1 MASVFG
7 WWDFD
12 AEVVALVNRV
22 TGQRLV
28 LIGRQPGDAVATPSL
43 RFRYEDRDTH
53 FPLIVRRPPLARPG
67 PQYTSWLVDYAASTQ
82 VWRRRAGTTGV
93 LPYGLWRRV
102 DDSVIDALLCWPEIV
117 QSGPKV
123 ERIESTGG
131 WLNGAWTD
139 GLCRRFGA
147 QFFDWAT
154 KGQAIATVSLESL
167 DLPPPL
173 PWRYHS
179 APFARQGARIAGIER
194 PNERYVYLPAEAA
207 LTGFERDVP
216 YLKRSDGRAV
226 MFPSGLSSYFFRGED
241 YTAQAQ
247 IDYADEDVLL
257 RLGCENRSLR
267 QDDLTYRFRS
277 SSFFASQIGLRD
289 RNRFDPASANGMPA
303 ELFPLETPYR
313 GAAPSYR
320 LWHRLREA
328 LVDGWLQWTGS
339 VHMAETPQWLK
350 QQERSQ
356 HGGFGVPAD
365 SGMMFAPP
373 SRVQVEGAYIGG
385 LLTSLAEQLAWLA
398 PAT

>member
-1 MASVFG
+1 MSSVFG

-28 LIGRQPGDAVATPSL
+28 LIGRQPEVTAGTPAL

-53 FPLIVRRPPLARPG
+53 FSLIVRRPQTQRG
-67 PQYTSWLVDYAASTQ
+67 QYPCWLVDYASSAQ
-82 VWRRRAGTTGV
+82 VWRRRAGATGV

-131 WLNGAWTD
+131 WLNGAWSD
-139 GLCRRFGA
+139 GLCRRFSVR
-147 QFFDWAT
+147 FFDWAT
-154 KGQAIATVSLESL
+154 KGQAIVAVGLESL
-167 DLPPPL
+167 DVTAAP
-173 PWRYHS
+173 PWRYHG
-179 APFARQGARIAGIER
+179 APVARQGARIAGIER

-216 YLKRSDGRAV
+216 YLERSDGRAV
-226 MFPSGLSSYFFRGED
+226 MFPSGLSSYFFQSEA
-241 YTAQAQ
+241 YTPQAL

-257 RLGCENRSLR
+257 RLGCERGDFLGSSVFS
-267 QDDLTYRFRS
+267 FRS

-289 RNRFDPASANGMPA
+289 RGRFDPTSRNGMPA
-303 ELFPLETPYR
+303 ELFPLETPY
-313 GAAPSYR
+313 GGPTPSYR

-339 VHMAETPQWLK
+339 VHMAETAEWLQ
-350 QQERSQ
+350 QQEYRPV
-356 HGGFGVPAD
+356 GLGVPVQ
-365 SGMMFAPP
+365 SGMMFVPP
-373 SRVQVEGAYIGG
+373 SRVQVKGAYIGG
-385 LLTSLAEQLAWLA
+385 LLTTQAEQMVWLA